1 MHDEQDQ
8 TRFSCARAVCS
19 ARSLVLR
26 APWVWLCASTNP
38 ICSVRTER
46 HRHPCSRSMRG
57 ATRWCDG
64 VLKSTRLGRASDG
77 SVSTATSVV
86 RGQVR
91 AKSWILCVVSDF
103 DGRLHVMKTS
113 SKLAGSLCAVALALT
128 PVLGSAANLTP
139 SAILSSTQSNDGQAV
154 TVDGKVKE
162 FITKQT
168 RRFGTVS
175 MYQICDQQCINVV
188 DPSGGTQTNDS
199 TVTASGTFHT
209 SLKGRNKT
217 FTNVIVVGH

>member
-1 MHDEQDQ
+1 MG
-8 TRFSCARAVCS
+8 SLAK
-19 ARSLVLR
+19 RSDWGELR
-26 APWVWLCASTNP
+26 
-38 ICSVRTER
+38 
-46 HRHPCSRSMRG
+46 
-57 ATRWCDG
+57 
-64 VLKSTRLGRASDG
+64 DG

-86 RGQVR
+86 RGPVG

-113 SKLAGSLCAVALALT
+113 SKLAGPLCAVALALT
-128 PVLGSAANLTP
+128 PVLASAANLTP

-188 DPSGGTQTNDS
+188 DRSGGTQTNDS
-199 TVTASGTFHT
+199 TVTVRGTFHT
-209 SLKGRNKT
+209 SLKAPHKT
-217 FTNVIVVGH
+217 FTNVVVVGD